1 MSNPQT
7 PPAGMRA
14 VTKKSA
20 LPIYAIGVVGIQS
33 AGQLGADKA
42 AIQAVKQAAEGASY
56 DLGWRPEKNH
66 RG

>member
-20 LPIYAIGVVGIQS
+20 LPIYAAGVVWLVW
-33 AGQLGADKA
+33 ALL
-42 AIQAVKQAAEGASY
+42 VP
-56 DLGWRPEKNH
+56 L
-66 RG
+66 